1 MKLSLSSLPL
11 IAVAAA
17 FLTIAGPLAASADVY
32 RYVDEN
38 GVMHFTD
45 APTTSKFHLYFSEQ
59 ANLDEIIR
67 YYAQR
72 FGLEPALLCA
82 IVKVES
88 NYNPKAVSSKG
99 AVGLMQLIPT
109 TAEELA
115 VMDPL
120 DINENVRGGCQY
132 LKQMLTRF
140 SGDLDLALA
149 AYNAG
154 PNAVQRHK
162 GIPPFKETV
171 DYVNKV
177 KHYLEIFRSRD
188 EATL

>member
-1 MKLSLSSLPL
+1 MKFPQPTFPL
-11 IAVAAA
+11 ILAIAMILAISSPSAA
-17 FLTIAGPLAASADVY
+17 LADVY
-32 RYVDEN
+32 RYVDKN

-45 APTTSKFHLYFSEQ
+45 APTTSKFQLYFSER
-59 ANLDEIIR
+59 ANTDDIIR

-88 NYNPKAVSSKG
+88 DYNPKAVSSKG
-99 AVGLMQLIPT
+99 ALGLMQLIPT

-120 DINENVRGGCQY
+120 DVNENVRGGCQY

-154 PNAVQRHK
+154 PSAVQRHN
-162 GIPPFKETV
+162 GIPPFKETI

>member
-1 MKLSLSSLPL
+1 MKFSLSTSL
-11 IAVAAA
+11 IVAVGV
-17 FLTIAGPLAASADVY
+17 FLSISGPLAASADVY
-32 RYVDEN
+32 RYVDDK

-59 ANLDEIIR
+59 ANTNDIIR

-72 FGLEPALLCA
+72 FGLEAALLCA

-88 NYNPKAVSSKG
+88 DFNPKAVSSKG
-99 AVGLMQLIPT
+99 AMGLMQLIPT

-140 SGDLDLALA
+140 AGDLDLALA

-154 PNAVQRHK
+154 PNAVQRHN
-162 GIPPFKETV
+162 GIPPFKETIN
-171 DYVNKV
+171 YVHKV
-177 KHYLEIFRSRD
+177 KYYLEIFRSRS

>member
-1 MKLSLSSLPL
+1 MKLP
-11 IAVAAA
+11 
-17 FLTIAGPLAASADVY
+17 FLTFYLIVILSVAGTVCGALTARADVY

-38 GVMHFTD
+38 GVTHFTD
-45 APTTSKFHLYFSEQ
+45 APTTSRFQLYFSEE

-72 FGLEPALLCA
+72 FGLEEALLCA
-82 IVKVES
+82 VIKVES
-88 NYNPKAVSSKG
+88 DYNPKAVSRKG
-99 AVGLMQLIPT
+99 AMGLMQLIPT

-120 DINENVRGGCQY
+120 NVNENVRGGCQY
-132 LKQMLTRF
+132 LKQMLNQF

-154 PNAVQRHK
+154 PNAVRRHK
-162 GIPPFKETV
+162 GIPPYKETV
-171 DYVNKV
+171 NYVNKV
-177 KHYLEIFRSRD
+177 KHYLEVFRSRD

>member
-1 MKLSLSSLPL
+1 MKMSQAKSSLSAILGIVL
-11 IAVAAA
+11 TLCGTTAVM
-17 FLTIAGPLAASADVY
+17 ADVY
-32 RYVDEN
+32 RYVDAN

-45 APTTSKFHLYFSEQ
+45 APTTHKFQLYFSEQ
-59 ANLDEIIR
+59 ENLNEVID

-82 IVKVES
+82 VIKVES
-88 NYNPKAVSSKG
+88 DNDPKAVSSKG
-99 AVGLMQLIPT
+99 AMGLMQLIPT

-132 LKQMLTRF
+132 LKQMLVQF

-154 PNAVQRHK
+154 PNAVKRHH
-162 GIPPFKETV
+162 GIPPYPETV
-171 DYVNKV
+171 NYVKKV
-177 KHYLEIFRSRD
+177 KHYLEVFRSRA